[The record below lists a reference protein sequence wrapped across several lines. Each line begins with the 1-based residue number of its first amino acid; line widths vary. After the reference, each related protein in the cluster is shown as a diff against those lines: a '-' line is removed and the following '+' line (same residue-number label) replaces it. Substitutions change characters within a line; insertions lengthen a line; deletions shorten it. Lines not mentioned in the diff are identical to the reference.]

1 MTASNLEV
9 RSSGSLSVRIGRHRA
24 VQIAVAIGLLAAV
37 FLSNDHQRL
46 GNLFSGL
53 SVWTFVIAIALILAN
68 QIMSSLRFHYLASEF
83 GVAQSLRRSFYVNT
97 MSLLGGLAFMN
108 FIGQGATRAALM
120 ADSRS
125 ATSTAFLITAVERVS
140 SLAMLLLLAIISTL
154 LALGGLSIA
163 ETPGTMLA
171 VFVSILA
178 LILVAA
184 TKLALGRKQ
193 RRELRLVFSV
203 AIGPLGW
210 RVLGITFAMH
220 ACMILAYLT
229 VAADLIHAAFSA
241 KLVAASTIVM
251 MAASFPISFGGWGI
265 RELTAGYVF
274 EAGNLPSEAGVAMG
288 LTIGLLSLIA
298 VVLNVAIAFFVN
310 ARPQRA
316 IDADIGESQRRT
328 SRAIR
333 ALAWLAPALAAILVN
348 VHVQLPTTKSSVTA
362 NLADPIVIVAGL
374 TMFLFVLRD
383 SIGRTLWRIPHF
395 NLALGLMAA
404 TLVAGFFHGWIR
416 FGLTDWALYNRM
428 VGFGIVLAYLLTGAL
443 ATAAAGHVG
452 TRSLIR
458 ALVIACAAVV
468 FAEWVGA
475 YVLSAEVA
483 LKSMGWYSSQF
494 SGLIGN
500 RNAFAMVLL
509 LVLAVAVSGRQLWHG
524 RRGAVLQ
531 GVVLGLLA
539 WGIYL
544 TGSRG
549 VGVAALAVLI
559 FLAAIP
565 KCRKLLLHVAFGA
578 AVITGIFFLGN
589 AVAELAGGPGT
600 GGPAID
606 MQFGWGLRTVERYGF
621 IQANRMDSLTG
632 GLQMWFDHPVF
643 GAGLGAF
650 MHNWT
655 AKTGAPL
662 VIHNTFLWLMAEFGA
677 VGLITFLTALG
688 LIVVYTLRKPRWV
701 SDESSVAALSCIV
714 VFVVVS
720 LTHDVAYQRVF
731 WLLIGALIAR
741 PDALRR
747 ALKNRALLSG
757 KETV

>member
-1 MTASNLEV
+1 MTASNPEV
-9 RSSGSLSVRIGRHRA
+9 RSSGFLSVRIGRHRA

-53 SVWTFVIAIALILAN
+53 SVWTFVIATALILAN

-97 MSLLGGLAFMN
+97 MSIVGGLAFMN

-125 ATSTAFLITAVERVS
+125 VTSTVFLITAVERVS

-163 ETPGTMLA
+163 EKPGTMLA

-178 LILVAA
+178 FILVTA
-184 TKLALGRKQ
+184 TKLAFGRKQ
-193 RRELRLVFSV
+193 QRELRLIFSV

-210 RVLGITFAMH
+210 RILGITFAMH

-229 VAADLIHAAFSA
+229 VAANLIHAAFSA

-265 RELTAGYVF
+265 RELTASYVF
-274 EAGNLPSEAGVAMG
+274 EAGNLPSEIGVTMG

-298 VVLNVAIAFFVN
+298 VLLNVAIAFFVN

-316 IDADIGESQRRT
+316 IDAGIGESQRRT

-348 VHVQLPTTKSSVTA
+348 VQVQLPTTKSSVSA

-374 TMFLFVLRD
+374 TMLLFVLRD
-383 SIGRTLWRIPHF
+383 SVARTLWRIPHF
-395 NLALGLMAA
+395 NLALGLMGA

-416 FGLTDWALYNRM
+416 FGLTDWALYNRL
-428 VGFGIVLAYLLTGAL
+428 VGLGIVLAYLLTGAL
-443 ATAAAGHVG
+443 ATAAAGQVG
-452 TRSLIR
+452 TRSLFR
-458 ALVIACAAVV
+458 ALVIACAGVV
-468 FAEWVGA
+468 LTEWVGA
-475 YVLSAEVA
+475 YILSAEVA
-483 LKSMGWYSSQF
+483 LKSMGWYSTQF

-509 LVLAVAVSGRQLWHG
+509 LVLAVAVSGRQLWHR

-565 KCRKLLLHVAFGA
+565 KCRKPLLHVAFGA
-578 AVITGIFFLGN
+578 ALITGIFSFGN
-589 AVAELAGGPGT
+589 AVSE
-600 GGPAID
+600 PASGSVAN

-621 IQANRMDSLTG
+621 IQADRMDSLAG
-632 GLQMWFDHPVF
+632 GLRMWFDYPIF

-650 MHNWT
+650 MHDWT

-677 VGLITFLTALG
+677 VGLITFLSALG

-701 SDESSVAALSCIV
+701 SDESSVTALACIV
-714 VFVVVS
+714 VFAVVS

-747 ALKNRALLSG
+747 ALKNRSLLSR